1 MEQREL
7 LERLQ
12 PPLVDLKEGGF
23 VMNIK
28 SFALVVIAT
37 LAPPSAYVF
46 AQERVDSPRV
56 QAVAPPSSSQ
66 ATPVAAR
73 STTSPPDL
81 LIGAG
86 DLLEVSLYGM
96 PDFRTEVRVN
106 SGGQISLPMVST
118 VTVGGLSIERAQ
130 ALIERELSQKG
141 LFNDPHVTVFEKEYA
156 TQGISVLGEV
166 QKPGIYPMLG
176 SRNLYDVISAAGG
189 TTPKAGRYVLI
200 TRRND
205 PQHPVQVPLVTGSR
219 ESMENNVPVEPG
231 DTIMVS
237 KAGVVYVVGDVH
249 QPGGFVMENG
259 NDITV
264 VKAIALAQGTNPNAA
279 LNSARLIRK
288 TPEGP
293 KEVPLPLK
301 QILAA
306 KAPDVS
312 LQADDVVFVPGSA
325 GKSAAKRGAEAILQ
339 MATGIAIWRMP

>member
-1 MEQREL
+1 MNFKSAAL
-7 LERLQ
+7 LMMA
-12 PPLVDLKEGGF
+12 V
-23 VMNIK
+23 
-28 SFALVVIAT
+28 
-37 LAPPSAYVF
+37 LAPQSNYVF

-56 QAVAPPSSSQ
+56 QAEAPPSAPPTSS
-66 ATPVAAR
+66 VLAR
-73 STTSPPDL
+73 STSSPPDI

-96 PDFRTEVRVN
+96 PDFKTDVRVS
-106 SGGQISLPMVST
+106 SGGEISLPMLGT
-118 VTVGGLSIERAQ
+118 VAVGGLSIEQAQ
-130 ALIERELSQKG
+130 VMIERKLSQKG

-166 QKPGIYPMLG
+166 QKPGIYPLLG
-176 SRNLYDVISAAGG
+176 SRKLYDAISAAGG

-200 TRRND
+200 TRRTD
-205 PQHPVQVPLVTGSR
+205 PQHPVQVPLLTGTR

-237 KAGVVYVVGDVH
+237 KAGVVYVVGDVR
-249 QPGGFVMENG
+249 QPGGFIMENG

-264 VKAIALAQGTNPNAA
+264 LKAIALAQGTNPNAA

-288 TPEGP
+288 TSEGP
-293 KEVPLPLK
+293 KDVPLPLK
-301 QILAA
+301 QILAV
-306 KAPDVS
+306 KAPDIP

-339 MATGIAIWRMP
+339 MATGIAIWRIP